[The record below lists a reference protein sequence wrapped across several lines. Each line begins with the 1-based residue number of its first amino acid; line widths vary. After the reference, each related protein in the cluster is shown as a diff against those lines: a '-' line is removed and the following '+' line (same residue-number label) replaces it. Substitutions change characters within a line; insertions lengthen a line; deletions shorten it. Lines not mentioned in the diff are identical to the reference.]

1 MPDLENLTLLELK
14 KLAKENNIRNIS
26 KLKKEELIEVL
37 KSIKNNS
44 FDEEEND
51 DDIMLDDE
59 EDDVSEPEQP
69 RRRYDASDD
78 EVEKLEEE
86 NAVAYQVNNEEDEI
100 IEGILEVLP
109 DGYGFLRGDNY
120 LSSPKDV
127 YISPIQIRRFRLV
140 TGDLVKGISRCKE
153 GEKFPSLIF
162 VGEVNGEHPEKA
174 AKRIRFEEL
183 TPIYPD
189 ERLKLE
195 TIQSNFAT
203 RMIDIISPIGKGQ
216 RGLIVAQPK
225 AGKTTLL
232 KEIAN
237 SITTNNPECELIMLL
252 IDERPEEVTDMKRS
266 IKGQVIYSTFDEL
279 PEHHAKVA
287 EMVIERAKR
296 LVEQGRDVVILLDSI
311 TRLARAYNLVVP
323 ASGRTLSGGIDP
335 ASLHK
340 PKKFFGAARNIE
352 NGGSLTILATALTET
367 GSRMDDVI
375 FEEFKGT
382 GNMEVLLDRSLAEK
396 RIFPAIDINR
406 SNTRREDLLLNS
418 KELKVA
424 ELIRKAMSNISA
436 ADSTEQILKVIKAT
450 KNNDDF
456 LDRIESELYRYTRM
470 M

>member
-1 MPDLENLTLLELK
+1 MQDLDNLTLLELK

-26 KLKKEELIEVL
+26 KLNKEELIEVL
-37 KSIKNNS
+37 KSLQNNK
-44 FDEEEND
+44 FEEIDEDLEEQEEIDFEEPEDTQAIYDIPNDEDEE
-51 DDIMLDDE
+51 
-59 EDDVSEPEQP
+59 
-69 RRRYDASDD
+69 
-78 EVEKLEEE
+78 LEESTIT
-86 NAVAYQVNNEEDEI
+86 YQVNNEEDEI

-109 DGYGFLRGDNY
+109 EGYGFLRGDNY

-127 YISPIQIRRFRLV
+127 YISPVQIRRFRLT

-174 AKRIRFEEL
+174 IKRTRFEDL

-195 TIQSNFAT
+195 TIQENYAT
-203 RMIDIISPIGKGQ
+203 RMMDIISPIGKGQ

-237 SITTNNPECELIMLL
+237 SITANNPECELIMLL
-252 IDERPEEVTDMKRS
+252 IDERPEEVTDMERS
-266 IKGQVIYSTFDEL
+266 IKGQVVYSTFDEL

-296 LVEQGRDVVILLDSI
+296 LVEQGKDVVVLLDSI

-352 NGGSLTILATALTET
+352 FGGSLTILATALTET

-396 RIFPAIDINR
+396 RIFPAIDIKR
-406 SNTRREDLLLNS
+406 SNTRREDLLLTD
-418 KELKVA
+418 KELEVA
-424 ELIRKAMSNISA
+424 TLIRKAMGNIPA
-436 ADSTEQILKVIKAT
+436 AESTDQILKVIKST
-450 KNNDDF
+450 KNNAEF
-456 LDRIESELYRYTRM
+456 LDKTRKALEKFNV
-470 M
+470 

>member
-1 MPDLENLTLLELK
+1 MSDLENLTLLELK

-26 KLKKEELIEVL
+26 KLNKEELIEVL
-37 KSIKNNS
+37 KSLQNNQ
-44 FDEEEND
+44 FNVEFED
-51 DDIMLDDE
+51 DDIQED
-59 EDDVSEPEQP
+59 EDDYLEQKEETDP
-69 RRRYDASDD
+69 LYDINETENND
-78 EVEKLEEE
+78 ELEESS
-86 NAVAYQVNNEEDEI
+86 VTYQVNNEEDEI
-100 IEGILEVLP
+100 IEGILEVMSE
-109 DGYGFLRGDNY
+109 GYGFLRGDNY

-127 YISPIQIRRFRLV
+127 YISPVQIRRFRLT

-174 AKRIRFEEL
+174 IKRKRFEDL
-183 TPIYPD
+183 TPIYPN
-189 ERLKLE
+189 ERLRLE
-195 TIQSNFAT
+195 TVQSNYAT
-203 RMIDIISPIGKGQ
+203 RMMDIISPIGKGQ

-252 IDERPEEVTDMKRS
+252 IDERPEEVTDMERS
-266 IKGQVIYSTFDEL
+266 IKGQVVYSTFDEL

-296 LVEQGRDVVILLDSI
+296 LVEQGKDVVILLDSI

-352 NGGSLTILATALTET
+352 FGGSLTILATALTET

-396 RIFPAIDINR
+396 RIFPAIDIKR
-406 SNTRREDLLLNS
+406 SNTRREDLLLSN
-418 KELKVA
+418 KELEVST
-424 ELIRKAMSNISA
+424 LIRRAMGNIPA
-436 ADSTEQILKVIKAT
+436 AESTDQILKVIKST
-450 KNNDDF
+450 KNNNEF
-456 LDRIESELYRYTRM
+456 LDKTKKALEKFSN
-470 M
+470 